1 MLRVGGVTMPLTWL
15 EPLGTRLF
23 RWRVVLPLVAVL
35 FGIYVGVLHPWL
47 LSWGATAEEQRM
59 ALPGD
64 EAPPSTYVTRAI
76 TIDAP
81 PSAVWPWL
89 VQMGQDR
96 AGFYSNSWLENL
108 TGADIHNAGTIHP
121 EWQRRALGDRVPLA
135 RPDLLFGLGA
145 GGHSSIVVLEPGH
158 VIGDI
163 VGRFVLQPLGDDRTR
178 LLLRESTQSQGPG
191 AQGPPV
197 VRVLLWDPA
206 HFVMV
211 HRVLEGIKER
221 AEGRP
226 PVPGAVR
233 FAARLGWLL
242 AGAGLLGLFLA
253 RRRWWPWLAVPAL
266 ALLPPFLAS
275 RDPVAGLAGFLAIG
289 LTLAGA
295 LAFGRRWWPAY
306 LLLAAFVLLVLLLAP
321 DAYAA
326 FGLLFVVLAA
336 ALVVAGVWPGRTISM
351 VSMGQ
356 GRGRAEAS
364 HV

>member
-1 MLRVGGVTMPLTWL
+1 MLRAGGVTVPLTRL
-15 EPLGTRLF
+15 AYLGTRLF

-35 FGIYVGVLHPWL
+35 FGIYLGALHPWL

-64 EAPPSTYVTRAI
+64 EAPPPAYVTRAI

-108 TGADIHNAGTIHP
+108 TGADIHNADAVHP
-121 EWQRRALGDRVPLA
+121 EWQRRAIGDRVPLA

-145 GGHSSIVVLEPGH
+145 GGHSRIVVLEPGH

-163 VGRFVLQPLGDDRTR
+163 VGRFVLQPRGDDQTR
-178 LLLRESTQSQGPG
+178 LLFRESPRSQGPG
-191 AQGPPV
+191 AQGPAV

-211 HRVLEGIKER
+211 RRVLEGIKER

-226 PVPGAVR
+226 LVPGAVQV
-233 FAARLGWLL
+233 AARLGWLL

-253 RRRWWPWLAVPAL
+253 RRRWWPWLTVPAL
-266 ALLPPFLAS
+266 VLLPPFLAS
-275 RDPVAGLAGFLAIG
+275 RDPVASLAGFLAIG

-295 LAFGRRWWPAY
+295 LALGRRWWPAH
-306 LLLAAFVLLVLLLAP
+306 LLLASVVLLVLLLAP

-336 ALVVAGVWPGRTISM
+336 ALAVAGAWPGLTLS
-351 VSMGQ
+351 VGQ
-356 GRGRAEAS
+356 GSGRAEAS
-364 HV
+364 RV